1 MASFVTDDG
10 KVIPPLNISAPAPL
24 INLRGFSWD
33 AVDDVVQGLQPGH
46 VAAEDDPSQDDGQ
59 PQTQDA
65 FAAPPPED
73 GPPQMQEVF
82 AAAQPGPT
90 ARIAEPGRPG
100 GPGGPI
106 RPGGPPGG
114 PIAAL
119 QPVPLPAPQAP
130 LSPEALGTQL
140 PIQLGFKAGQQASVP
155 PEFPLA
161 QFQGA
166 FAGNGFNLIFRPRPN
181 NDTTPFPIPPA
192 ADSPTDNV
200 LELNLTTEQ
209 LTFGRTI
216 GKIPNRGLNLNNQA
230 DIFLGGLPYLQT
242 IQDVTNPVTGRGD
255 RANPVD
261 IHFEPGMWLNVPATT
276 SPDNKASVVRMAS
289 IPHGTTINAQAFS
302 PPQAQTAL
310 GGEAKGPT
318 FAVLDTTPFPIGVI
332 TNRLNG
338 VFQSMD
344 AVQTN
349 RPRIPQNLQTFIRAG
364 TITTD
369 IIRNPN
375 LVLQRA
381 IQGLDIRETI
391 TFEVSTGPTDA
402 TLNGGGT
409 ANISFLA
416 GTQAT
421 ITTLPPDGKA
431 GVPNA
436 HAAVM
441 TARFWIETVAY
452 EVNVPRL
459 TAPGTLLLKPTMPK
473 ESQAPTPV
481 FAITSPPK
489 LPSEPKK
496 ILVPGIQIQYSQ
508 MVNLNFA
515 GLTWPHV
522 SVATLVP
529 TGPQPFT
536 MT

>member
-10 KVIPPLNISAPAPL
+10 KVVPPLNISAPAPL

-33 AVDDVVQGLQPGH
+33 SVDEVIQGLQPGQ
-46 VAAEDDPSQDDGQ
+46 VAADDDDP
-59 PQTQDA
+59 PQVQEA
-65 FAAPPPED
+65 FAASPPED
-73 GPPQMQEVF
+73 EPPQMQQVF
-82 AAAQPGPT
+82 AAAQPEPT
-90 ARIAEPGRPG
+90 ARLSGPGQPGGPGRPG
-100 GPGGPI
+100 GPSGPV

-114 PIAAL
+114 PIAAP

-140 PIQLGFKAGQQASVP
+140 PIQLGFKAGQQATVP

-192 ADSPTDNV
+192 ADSPADNI

-276 SPDNKASVVRMAS
+276 SPDNKPSVVRMAS

-302 PPQAQTAL
+302 PPQAKTQL

-318 FAVLDTTPFPIGVI
+318 FATLDTTPFPIGVI

-344 AVQTN
+344 AAQTN
-349 RPRIPQNLQTFIRAG
+349 RPRIPQDL
-364 TITTD
+364 TT
-369 IIRNPN
+369 RVSENP
-375 LVLQRA
+375 
-381 IQGLDIRETI
+381 
-391 TFEVSTGPTDA
+391 
-402 TLNGGGT
+402 
-409 ANISFLA
+409 
-416 GTQAT
+416 
-421 ITTLPPDGKA
+421 
-431 GVPNA
+431 
-436 HAAVM
+436 
-441 TARFWIETVAY
+441 
-452 EVNVPRL
+452 
-459 TAPGTLLLKPTMPK
+459 
-473 ESQAPTPV
+473 
-481 FAITSPPK
+481 
-489 LPSEPKK
+489 
-496 ILVPGIQIQYSQ
+496 
-508 MVNLNFA
+508 
-515 GLTWPHV
+515 
-522 SVATLVP
+522 
-529 TGPQPFT
+529 
-536 MT
+536 

>member
-1 MASFVTDDG
+1 V
-10 KVIPPLNISAPAPL
+10 
-24 INLRGFSWD
+24 
-33 AVDDVVQGLQPGH
+33 
-46 VAAEDDPSQDDGQ
+46 DDPSQDDGQ

-65 FAAPPPED
+65 FAGPPPED
-73 GPPQMQEVF
+73 EPHQMQEVF
-82 AAAQPGPT
+82 AAAKPESA
-90 ARIAEPGRPG
+90 ARIAASGRPG

-114 PIAAL
+114 PIAAP

-140 PIQLGFKAGQQASVP
+140 PIQLGIKAGQQASVP

-192 ADSPTDNV
+192 ADSSTDNV

-242 IQDVTNPVTGRGD
+242 VQDVTNPVTGRGD

-302 PPQAQTAL
+302 PPQAQTTL

-318 FAVLDTTPFPIGVI
+318 FAVLDTTPFPIGVM

-344 AVQTN
+344 AAQTN
-349 RPRIPQNLQTFIRAG
+349 RPRIPQNLQT
-364 TITTD
+364 
-369 IIRNPN
+369 
-375 LVLQRA
+375 
-381 IQGLDIRETI
+381 
-391 TFEVSTGPTDA
+391 
-402 TLNGGGT
+402 
-409 ANISFLA
+409 
-416 GTQAT
+416 
-421 ITTLPPDGKA
+421 
-431 GVPNA
+431 
-436 HAAVM
+436 
-441 TARFWIETVAY
+441 Y
-452 EVNVPRL
+452 
-459 TAPGTLLLKPTMPK
+459 
-473 ESQAPTPV
+473 V
-481 FAITSPPK
+481 F
-489 LPSEPKK
+489 
-496 ILVPGIQIQYSQ
+496 
-508 MVNLNFA
+508 
-515 GLTWPHV
+515 
-522 SVATLVP
+522 
-529 TGPQPFT
+529 
-536 MT
+536 